1 MSDDHQKTAL
11 FDDEPLAYVILR
23 IALGVCMFFHGASWI
38 LPGGAPLLPYLTQQF
53 RHTIMPMAAL
63 LPFALILPWFELLIG
78 GLTLLGLFTRLVLLA
93 GGLWMSILLAGAT
106 MSQNFDASAQQL
118 IYSLL
123 YFVLLTHA
131 SRNRLSLDS
140 LVWTKHSALTPT

>member
-1 MSDDHQKTAL
+1 
-11 FDDEPLAYVILR
+11 
-23 IALGVCMFFHGASWI
+23 
-38 LPGGAPLLPYLTQQF
+38 
-53 RHTIMPMAAL
+53 MPMAAL